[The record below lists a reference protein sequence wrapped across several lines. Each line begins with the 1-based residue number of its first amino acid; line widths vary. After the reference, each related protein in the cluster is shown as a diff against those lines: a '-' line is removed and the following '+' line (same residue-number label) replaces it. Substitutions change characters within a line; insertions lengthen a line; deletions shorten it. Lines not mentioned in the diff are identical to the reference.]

1 MYYYESLIKS
11 VWKTEQ
17 KCIEKK
23 NNYEKLYWK
32 TKFSKKLIDENKLKN
47 MPDCGR

>member
-11 VWKTEQ
+11 VWKKNK

-23 NNYEKLYWK
+23 TIMKNCIDKQN
-32 TKFSKKLIDENKLKN
+32 FQKKKKKITLKN